1 MKRIINLITLLSLL
15 IISFGCGA
23 SVKPT
28 VYESQKIKEIK
39 MWKIDF
45 KYEPGEIERKIE
57 NDVNKEVKITTGGR
71 TSRDLQLKDD
81 INYFLKDNYEINLD
95 KTGNLA
101 EGKILLNPVYSYS
114 GHFKSVDVS
123 FEDNNGSTLARVRV
137 QNGDR
142 NLTIKDD
149 YDFAEYVADAIAEI
163 IKE

>member
-1 MKRIINLITLLSLL
+1 MKKIVNLITLLSLL

-28 VYESQKIKEIK
+28 VYEAQKIKGIK
-39 MWKIDF
+39 MWKMDF

-71 TSRDLQLKDD
+71 ISRDLQLKDD
-81 INYFLKDNYEINLD
+81 INYFLKDNYEVNLD

-123 FEDNNGSTLARVRV
+123 FEDNNGLTLARVRV
-137 QNGDR
+137 QNGDK